1 MVYTSSV
8 EGNIA
13 KYRNISK
20 VSPLP
25 NQNLLFA
32 KLIRLYLHVHK
43 ILQVRGVPKV
53 YPHFITR
60 HFTTRTVSHGHL
72 SARRIIT

>member
-1 MVYTSSV
+1 MVYTSTV

-13 KYRNISK
+13 KGRSISK

-32 KLIRLYLHVHK
+32 KFIRLYLHVHK
-43 ILQVRGVPKV
+43 IPQARGVPKGLKKS
-53 YPHFITR
+53 P
-60 HFTTRTVSHGHL
+60 
-72 SARRIIT
+72 ARL